1 MGKKLNKGE
10 WSEAYTLIKLL
21 ADGKLYAAD
30 SDLNK
35 INNIYYP
42 LIKILR
48 TELLN
53 NVTKNYEY
61 LCDSN
66 TNIKIVDGNTGNSII
81 DIPVQEFKEHSLIF
95 FQDIVNGK
103 GRSFEV
109 SHDIEQFLN
118 KLIITKKSE
127 RSDKKRDITI
137 VVHDI
142 ITGFEPT
149 LGFSIKSK
157 VGKPATLLNASGATH
172 FLYKFEG
179 SKTLSSSE
187 LQIINSDSAIKDRI
201 QSMINEG
208 FQIKFIEPQNSTFNL
223 NMQMIDSSFPTI
235 ISQMLL
241 YYYQGIVPSR
251 IDKLVEK
258 LEQDNP
264 CNFDL
269 SSNHPFYRYKIKNFL
284 IDVSLGLMPSEV
296 WNGIYDANG
305 GYIIV
310 RDDGELV
317 CYHIYNRDEFQEFLL
332 KNTRL
337 EQADRGRHR
346 FGEVFENNGEYFIK
360 LNLQIRFR

>member
-1 MGKKLNKGE
+1 MNV
-10 WSEAYTLIKLL
+10 LI
-21 ADGKLYAAD
+21 
-30 SDLNK
+30 
-35 INNIYYP
+35 
-42 LIKILR
+42 
-48 TELLN
+48 
-53 NVTKNYEY
+53 
-61 LCDSN
+61 
-66 TNIKIVDGNTGNSII
+66 
-81 DIPVQEFKEHSLIF
+81 
-95 FQDIVNGK
+95 
-103 GRSFEV
+103 
-109 SHDIEQFLN
+109 
-118 KLIITKKSE
+118 
-127 RSDKKRDITI
+127 KRDITI

-310 RDDGELV
+310 RDDGENLFV
-317 CYHIYNRDEFQEFLL
+317 II
-332 KNTRL
+332 
-337 EQADRGRHR
+337 
-346 FGEVFENNGEYFIK
+346 FITEMNFK
-360 LNLQIRFR
+360 SFY